1 MNVLNR
7 PPGISSR
14 LRVMVV
20 DDDHA
25 LRDALCGLLK
35 DEGFEVV
42 GDAADG
48 TTAVSLARDR
58 APDVVLVD
66 YRMPG
71 MDGLE
76 AISLMKTEAPFLQ
89 AVMLTAY
96 DDETLSLEAERAE
109 VYCLL
114 VKGCPP
120 TMILD
125 MVLRAASYKRELES
139 RRPR

>member
-1 MNVLNR
+1 MN
-7 PPGISSR
+7 GIHQSSR
-14 LRVMVV
+14 SSSRIRVLVV
-20 DDDHA
+20 EDDDA
-25 LRDALCGLLK
+25 LRRALCGLLS
-35 DEGFEVV
+35 DEGLHVV

-58 APDVVLVD
+58 EPDVVLVD

-71 MDGLE
+71 KDGLE
-76 AISLMKTEAPFLQ
+76 AISLMKTEAPLIQ

-96 DDETLSLEAERAE
+96 DDEALNLEAERAS

-120 TMILD
+120 ALILD
-125 MVLRAASYKRELES
+125 MVARACTYKRELE
-139 RRPR
+139 RRPI

>member
-1 MNVLNR
+1 MNALKR
-7 PPGISSR
+7 PHGVVSG

-20 DDDHA
+20 DDDHDV
-25 LRDALCGLLK
+25 RDALCELLV
-35 DEGFEVV
+35 DEGFQVV
-42 GDAADG
+42 GDAPDG
-48 TTAVSLARDR
+48 STAVSLARDR

-76 AISLMKTEAPFLQ
+76 AVNQMKTQAPHLQ

-96 DDETLSLEAERAE
+96 EDETLNLEAERAD

-114 VKGCPP
+114 VKGCSPSL
-120 TMILD
+120 ILD
-125 MVLRAASYKRELES
+125 MVLRAATYKRELES
-139 RRPR
+139 RRR